1 MSLLPKWLVLCAA
14 AAPLCVAATE
24 HALLNLIRHGER
36 FADKSITHLAP
47 AGYDRAQY
55 IAHCVS
61 PSAPTLA
68 FPKGPPS
75 HLLAAKRQTIHG
87 HNSTRPKET
96 LEPLAKALKIPL
108 DNEIDFEDIDAFAR
122 YVQAVPHGSSVFI
135 AWEHKLIGRLAQM
148 LLDPH
153 DPQEPRA
160 TGGRQTDRVMERV
173 CFFSG
178 SSTRIP

>member
-1 MSLLPKWLVLCAA
+1 MQQKP
-14 AAPLCVAATE
+14 
-24 HALLNLIRHGER
+24 
-36 FADKSITHLAP
+36 FD
-47 AGYDRAQY
+47 
-55 IAHCVS
+55 
-61 PSAPTLA
+61 SAWEQRL
-68 FPKGPPS
+68 
-75 HLLAAKRQTIHG
+75 
-87 HNSTRPKET
+87 
-96 LEPLAKALKIPL
+96 
-108 DNEIDFEDIDAFAR
+108 
-122 YVQAVPHGSSVFI
+122 QAVPHGSSVFI